1 MDADLKFV
9 FDSPFDLRG
18 ETVHHSSAEVVDVV
32 AVLRT
37 VVGDQS
43 AALPRYAEVAT
54 IVVC

>member
-32 AVLRT
+32 AVFRT